1 MTKLKQQGA
10 KTNQI
15 VLKCQHPLSL
25 VATAPFTPFTIA
37 NHFFW
42 ARTPSIFLKN
52 TKSSEKTQLCD
63 ASSNATVS
71 QKQKRAFV
79 FKLFLCNPF
88 ARSAGI
94 FLQFTVYSVWD
105 FTPFGI

>member
-1 MTKLKQQGA
+1 MTRLNQRGA

-15 VLKCQHPLSL
+15 VLKCEHPLKL
-25 VATAPFTPFTIA
+25 VATAPFTPSTIA
-37 NHFFW
+37 NHFFG
-42 ARTPSIFLKN
+42 ARIPSIFLNKIE
-52 TKSSEKTQLCD
+52 SYLKTQLCD
-63 ASSNATVS
+63 ASPSSTVS

-94 FLQFTVYSVWD
+94 FFTVSLQWVEAH
-105 FTPFGI
+105 TL